1 MQSKAKEEIAVS
13 GSPTRSSPR
22 HSSFVFPQLIL
33 RNRKR
38 LLAVYDTLKPG
49 VSVLNVE
56 VKSDIF
62 AGFSSNPTRFF
73 CIRTSKFWSS
83 ISDCS

>member
-1 MQSKAKEEIAVS
+1 MQSKAKGEIAVS
-13 GSPTRSSPR
+13 GSPTRSSLR
-22 HSSFVFPQLIL
+22 RSIFVFPQLIL

-62 AGFSSNPTRFF
+62 AVIFQ
-73 CIRTSKFWSS
+73 
-83 ISDCS
+83 